1 MALAWKYAYV
11 DRIVLGMIHME
22 TDMTSMT
29 FGILLGVTILAGFIK
44 VIYDRNRYRP
54 PSKLTESTTNIF
66 S

>member
-44 VIYDRNRYRP
+44 VLYDRNKYRP

>member
-44 VIYDRNRYRP
+44 VLYDRNKYRP
-54 PSKLTESTTNIF
+54 PSNLTESTTNIF

>member
-44 VIYDRNRYRP
+44 VLYDRNKYRP
-54 PSKLTESTTNIF
+54 PFKLTESTTNIF